1 MKFGHFDDQN
11 KEYVITSPRTP
22 LPWIN
27 YLGCENF
34 FSLVSNTCGGY
45 SFYKDAKLLR
55 LTRYRYNNV
64 PYDSNGHYYY
74 IKDGDTIWNP
84 GWMPSKTELDSY
96 ECRHGMGYSVFT
108 GVKNGLMA
116 QLTDFV
122 PMGSTCEINKLTL
135 KNTSDKKKDFSVFSY
150 VEFCLWN
157 AMDDMTNFQRN
168 FSTGEVEIHAGGS
181 QLFHKT
187 EYRERRNHYAVY
199 AVNASVDGF
208 DTDRDSFLG
217 AYGENSAPSVVV
229 NDQSKNSVASGWSPV
244 GSHHLKIALEPGEEK
259 TYIFVLGYVE
269 NPVNEKWVGRAEDGI
284 INRAPADALLARFD
298 TTEKADAALAELKA
312 YWDKLLGHFTIS
324 SSEEKLDRMVN
335 VWHQYQ
341 CMVTFNMSRS
351 ASYFESG
358 IGRGMGFRDSCQDLL
373 GFVHLIPDRARER
386 ILDIAATQFEDG
398 SAYHQYQPLTKKGN
412 ADIGSGFNDD
422 PLWLIAAA
430 AAYIKETGDYSI
442 LDEST
447 PYDSDPSKAT
457 DFMEH
462 LRRSFNY
469 TINHLGPHG
478 LPQIGRA
485 DWNDCLNLNCFSE
498 EPGESFQTF
507 GPSEGPN
514 AESVFIAGMFVKYGK
529 DYVEICRHKGLC
541 DEAAKAQKA
550 IEQMEKTVMDA
561 GWDGEWY
568 LRAYDHY
575 KHKIGSKE
583 CEDGKIFIEPQ
594 GFCVIAEIGKDE
606 GLCLKAMQS
615 VEKYLDTKYGIVLLQ
630 PPYHRYHVELGEI
643 SSYPPGYKENAGIF
657 CHNNPWI
664 SIAETIIGRG
674 NRAWQV
680 YTRTCPAYIE
690 DISEIHR
697 TEPYV
702 YSQMIAGKD
711 APNFGEAKNSWL
723 TGTAAWNFV
732 AVSQY
737 ILGVIPDWDGLKID
751 PSIPHEWDGFTI
763 SRQFRGATYDVTVKN
778 PNHVCKGVVSV
789 TVDGKAIEGNVLPVF
804 ADGKNHA
811 VEVVMG

>member
-1 MKFGHFDDQN
+1 MKFGYFDDN
-11 KEYVITSPRTP
+11 AKEYVITSPKTP

-27 YLGCENF
+27 YLGCEDF

-64 PYDSNGHYYY
+64 PGDSNGHYYY
-74 IKDGDTIWNP
+74 IKEGNTIWNP
-84 GWMPSKTELDSY
+84 GWMPTKTDLDSY
-96 ECRHGMGYSVFT
+96 ECHHGIGYSIFK
-108 GVKNGLMA
+108 GSKNDLA
-116 QLTDFV
+116 AELTDFV
-122 PMGSTCEINKLTL
+122 PIGSTCEINKLTMTNHS
-135 KNTSDKKKDFSVFSY
+135 KEEKHFSIFSY

-168 FSTGEVEIHAGGS
+168 YSTGEVEIHGS
-181 QLFHKT
+181 AIYHKT

-199 AVNASVDGF
+199 AVNAPIAGF
-208 DTDRDSFLG
+208 DTSRDAFLG
-217 AYGENSAPSVVV
+217 AYGENSAPEVVV
-229 NDQSKNSVASGWSPV
+229 SGSCKNSVASGWAPV
-244 GSHHLKIALEPGEEK
+244 GSHQLDVTLAPGESR
-259 TYIFVLGYVE
+259 TYVFVLGYVE
-269 NPVNEKWVGRAEDGI
+269 NPASEKWVGRPEDGI
-284 INRAPADALLARFD
+284 INRTPAEKLLEKFN
-298 TTEKADAALAELKA
+298 TTEKADQALADLKA
-312 YWDKLLGHFTIS
+312 YWEKLLSHFTVS
-324 SSEEKLDRMVN
+324 SKEEKLDRMVN
-335 VWHQYQ
+335 IWHQYQ

-351 ASYFESG
+351 ASYYESG

-373 GFVHLIPDRARER
+373 GFVHLIPDRARQR
-386 ILDIAATQFEDG
+386 ILDIASTQFEDG

-412 ADIGSGFNDD
+412 SDIGSGFNDD
-422 PLWLIAAA
+422 PLWLIAGT

-442 LDEST
+442 LDERT
-447 PYDSDPSKAT
+447 PYDNDDSKAT
-457 DFMEH
+457 DLMEH
-462 LRRSFNY
+462 LRRSFHY
-469 TINHLGPHG
+469 TMEHRGPHK
-478 LPQIGRA
+478 LPLIGRA
-485 DWNDCLNLNCFSE
+485 DWNDCLNLNCFST

-514 AESVFIAGMFVKYGK
+514 AESVFIAGMFVRYGK
-529 DYVEICRHKGLC
+529 DYVEICRHRGMAE
-541 DEAAKAQKA
+541 EAALAEEA
-550 IEQMEKTVMDA
+550 IADMEKTVLDA
-561 GWDGEWY
+561 GWDGEWF

-575 KHKIGSKE
+575 KNKIGSKE
-583 CEDGKIFIEPQ
+583 CEDGKIYIEPQ
-594 GFCVIAEIGKDE
+594 GFCVIAEIGLKE
-606 GLCLKAMQS
+606 GNCLKAMES

-664 SIAETIIGRG
+664 SIAETVVGRG

-723 TGTAAWNFV
+723 TGTAAWTFLN
-732 AVSQY
+732 ASQY
-737 ILGVIPDWDGLKID
+737 ILGIRPDYDGLIVD
-751 PSIPHEWDGFTI
+751 PCIPSFMDGFTAK
-763 SRQFRGATYDVTVKN
+763 RDFRGTTYHIEVEN
-778 PNHVCKGVVSV
+778 PDHVEKGVASV
-789 TVDGKAIEGNVLPVF
+789 TVDGNAIEGNLIPVD
-804 ADGKNHA
+804 AAKK
-811 VEVVMG
+811 EVHVKIIMG

>member
-122 PMGSTCEINKLTL
+122 PMDSTCEINKLTL

-229 NDQSKNSVASGWSPV
+229 NDQSKNSVASGWAPV
-244 GSHHLKIALEPGEEK
+244 GSHHLKVSLEPGEEK

-312 YWDKLLGHFTIS
+312 YWDKLLGHFSIS

>member
-1 MKFGHFDDQN
+1 MKFGHFDDVN

-27 YLGCENF
+27 YLGCEDF
-34 FSLVSNTCGGY
+34 FSLKSNTCGGY

-64 PYDSNGHYYY
+64 PLDSNGLYYF
-74 IKDGDTIWNP
+74 IKDGDTVWNP
-84 GWMPSKTELDSY
+84 GWMPTKTELDDY
-96 ECRHGMGYSVFT
+96 KCRHGLGYSVFE
-108 GVKNGLMA
+108 GKKNGISA
-116 QLTDFV
+116 VLTDFV
-122 PMGSTCEINKLTL
+122 PMGTACEVNKLTL
-135 KNTSDKKKDFSVFSY
+135 TNESDEKKDFTLFSY

-168 FSTGEVEIHAGGS
+168 FSTGEVEIHGS
-181 QLFHKT
+181 TIYHKT
-187 EYRERRNHYAVY
+187 EYRERRNHYAIFS
-199 AVNASVDGF
+199 VNTDIDGF

-217 AYGENSAPSVVV
+217 AYGENRAPEVVMTGKA
-229 NDQSKNSVASGWSPV
+229 KNSVASGWAPV
-244 GSHHLKIALEPGEEK
+244 GSHQINISLAPSESRDLV
-259 TYIFVLGYVE
+259 FVLGYVE
-269 NPVNEKWVGRAEDGI
+269 NKKDEKWEGLNKVNRKPAE
-284 INRAPADALLARFD
+284 AMLAKFD
-298 TTEKADAALAELKA
+298 TTEKADQALADLKA
-312 YWDKLLGHFTIS
+312 YWNGLLSHFTVS

-373 GFVHLIPDRARER
+373 GFVHLIPDRARQR
-386 ILDIAATQFEDG
+386 ILDIASTQFEDG

-422 PLWLIAAA
+422 PLWLIAGT

-442 LDEST
+442 LDEIT
-447 PYDSDPSKAT
+447 PYDNDASKAT

-469 TINHLGPHG
+469 TVNHLGPHG
-478 LPQIGRA
+478 LPLIGRA

-529 DYVEICRHKGLC
+529 DYAAICRHKGLEE
-541 DEAAKAQKA
+541 EAKEAEKQ
-550 IEQMEKTVMDA
+550 IEKMEQTVLDA

-583 CEDGKIFIEPQ
+583 CEEGKIFIEPQ
-594 GFCVIAEIGKDE
+594 GFCVIAEIGLKD
-606 GLCLKAMQS
+606 GYCLKAMES
-615 VEKYLDTKYGIVLLQ
+615 VEKHLDTKYGIVLLQ
-630 PPYHRYHVELGEI
+630 PCYTRYHVELGEI
-643 SSYPPGYKENAGIF
+643 TSYPGGYKENAGIF

-664 SIAETIIGRG
+664 SIAETVVGRG

-723 TGTAAWNFV
+723 TGTAAWTFLD
-732 AVSQY
+732 VSQY
-737 ILGVIPDWDGLKID
+737 ILGIRPDYDGLVVD
-751 PSIPHEWDGFTI
+751 PCIPASLDGF
-763 SRQFRGATYDVTVKN
+763 SAKRDFRGVTYHITVKN
-778 PNHVCKGVVSV
+778 PNGAEKGVASM
-789 TVDGKAIEGNVLPVF
+789 TVDGTPVEGNMIPF
-804 ADGKNHA
+804 DGSKKEVQ

>member
-1 MKFGHFDDQN
+1 MKFGHFDDVN

-27 YLGCENF
+27 YLGCEDF
-34 FSLVSNTCGGY
+34 FSLKSNTCGGY

-64 PYDSNGHYYY
+64 PLDSNGLYYF
-74 IKDGDTIWNP
+74 IKDGDTVWNP
-84 GWMPSKTELDSY
+84 GWMPTKTELDDY
-96 ECRHGMGYSVFT
+96 KCRHGLGYSVFE
-108 GVKNGLMA
+108 GKKNGISA
-116 QLTDFV
+116 VLTDFV
-122 PMGSTCEINKLTL
+122 PMGTACEVNKLTL
-135 KNTSDKKKDFSVFSY
+135 TNESDEKKDFTLFSY

-168 FSTGEVEIHAGGS
+168 FSTGEVEIHGS
-181 QLFHKT
+181 TIYHKT
-187 EYRERRNHYAVY
+187 EYRERRNHYAIFS
-199 AVNASVDGF
+199 VNTDIDGF

-217 AYGENSAPSVVV
+217 AYGENRAPEVVMTGKA
-229 NDQSKNSVASGWSPV
+229 KNSVASGWAPV
-244 GSHHLKIALEPGEEK
+244 GSHQINISLAPGK
-259 TYIFVLGYVE
+259 SRDLVFVLGYVE
-269 NPVNEKWVGRAEDGI
+269 NKKDEKWEGLNKVNRKPAE
-284 INRAPADALLARFD
+284 AMLAKFD
-298 TTEKADAALAELKA
+298 TTEKADQALADLKA
-312 YWDKLLGHFTIS
+312 YWNGLLSHFTVS

-373 GFVHLIPDRARER
+373 GFVHLIPDRARQR
-386 ILDIAATQFEDG
+386 ILDIASTQFEDG

-422 PLWLIAAA
+422 PLWLIAGT

-442 LDEST
+442 LDEIT
-447 PYDSDPSKAT
+447 PYDNDASKAT

-469 TINHLGPHG
+469 TVNHLGPHG
-478 LPQIGRA
+478 LPLIGRA

-529 DYVEICRHKGLC
+529 DYAAICRHRGLEE
-541 DEAAKAQKA
+541 EAKEAEKQ
-550 IEQMEKTVMDA
+550 IEKMEQTVLDA

-583 CEDGKIFIEPQ
+583 CEEGKIFIEPQ
-594 GFCVIAEIGKDE
+594 GFCVIAEIGLKD
-606 GLCLKAMQS
+606 GYCLKAMES
-615 VEKYLDTKYGIVLLQ
+615 VEKHLDTKYGIVLLQ
-630 PPYHRYHVELGEI
+630 PCYTKYHVELGEI
-643 SSYPPGYKENAGIF
+643 TSYPGGYKENAGIF

-664 SIAETIIGRG
+664 SIAETVVGRG

-723 TGTAAWNFV
+723 TGTAAWTFLD
-732 AVSQY
+732 VSQY
-737 ILGVIPDWDGLKID
+737 ILGIRPDYDGLVVD
-751 PSIPHEWDGFTI
+751 PCIPASLDGF
-763 SRQFRGATYDVTVKN
+763 SAKRDFRGVTYHITVKN
-778 PNHVCKGVVSV
+778 PNGAEKGVASM
-789 TVDGKAIEGNVLPVF
+789 TVDGTPVEGNMIPF
-804 ADGKNHA
+804 DGSKKEVQ

>member
-27 YLGCENF
+27 YLGCEDF

-229 NDQSKNSVASGWSPV
+229 NDQSKNSVASGWAPV
-244 GSHHLKIALEPGEEK
+244 GSHHLKVALEPGEEK

-312 YWDKLLGHFTIS
+312 YWDKLLGHFSIS

-529 DYVEICRHKGLC
+529 DYVKICRHKGLC
-541 DEAAKAQKA
+541 DEADTAQKA

-630 PPYHRYHVELGEI
+630 PPYHRYHVEVG
-643 SSYPPGYKENAGIF
+643 
-657 CHNNPWI
+657 
-664 SIAETIIGRG
+664 
-674 NRAWQV
+674 
-680 YTRTCPAYIE
+680 
-690 DISEIHR
+690 
-697 TEPYV
+697 
-702 YSQMIAGKD
+702 
-711 APNFGEAKNSWL
+711 
-723 TGTAAWNFV
+723 
-732 AVSQY
+732 
-737 ILGVIPDWDGLKID
+737 
-751 PSIPHEWDGFTI
+751 
-763 SRQFRGATYDVTVKN
+763 
-778 PNHVCKGVVSV
+778 
-789 TVDGKAIEGNVLPVF
+789 
-804 ADGKNHA
+804 
-811 VEVVMG
+811 

>member
-1 MKFGHFDDQN
+1 MKFGHFDDVN

-27 YLGCENF
+27 YLGCEDF
-34 FSLVSNTCGGY
+34 FSLKSNTCGGY

-64 PYDSNGHYYY
+64 PLDSNGLYYF
-74 IKDGDTIWNP
+74 IKDGDTVWNP
-84 GWMPSKTELDSY
+84 GWMPTKTELDDY
-96 ECRHGMGYSVFT
+96 KCRHGLGYSVFE
-108 GVKNGLMA
+108 GKKNGISA
-116 QLTDFV
+116 VLTDFV
-122 PMGSTCEINKLTL
+122 PMGTACEVNKLTL
-135 KNTSDKKKDFSVFSY
+135 TNESDEKKDFTLFSY

-168 FSTGEVEIHAGGS
+168 FSTGEVEIHGS
-181 QLFHKT
+181 TIYHKT
-187 EYRERRNHYAVY
+187 EYRERRNHYAIFS
-199 AVNASVDGF
+199 VNADIDGF

-217 AYGENSAPSVVV
+217 AYGENRAPEVVMTGKA
-229 NDQSKNSVASGWSPV
+229 KNSVASGWAPV
-244 GSHHLKIALEPGEEK
+244 GSHQINISLAPGESRDLV
-259 TYIFVLGYVE
+259 FVLGYVE
-269 NPVNEKWVGRAEDGI
+269 NKKDEKWEGLNKVNRKPAE
-284 INRAPADALLARFD
+284 AMLAKFD
-298 TTEKADAALAELKA
+298 TTEKADQALADLKA
-312 YWDKLLGHFTIS
+312 YWNGLLSHFTVS

-335 VWHQYQ
+335 IWHQYQ

-373 GFVHLIPDRARER
+373 GFVHLIPDRARQR
-386 ILDIAATQFEDG
+386 ILDIASTQFEDG

-422 PLWLIAAA
+422 PLWLIAGT

-442 LDEST
+442 LDEIT
-447 PYDSDPSKAT
+447 PYDNDASKAT

-469 TINHLGPHG
+469 TVNHLGPHG
-478 LPQIGRA
+478 LPLIGRA

-529 DYVEICRHKGLC
+529 DYAAICRHRGLEE
-541 DEAAKAQKA
+541 EAKEAEKQ
-550 IEQMEKTVMDA
+550 IEKMEQTVLDA

-583 CEDGKIFIEPQ
+583 CEEGKIFIEPQ
-594 GFCVIAEIGKDE
+594 GFCVIAEIGLKD
-606 GLCLKAMQS
+606 GYCLKAMES
-615 VEKYLDTKYGIVLLQ
+615 VEKHLDTKYGIVLLQ
-630 PPYHRYHVELGEI
+630 PCYTKYHVELGEI
-643 SSYPPGYKENAGIF
+643 TSYPGGYKENAGIF

-664 SIAETIIGRG
+664 SIAETVVGRG

-723 TGTAAWNFV
+723 TGTAAWTFLD
-732 AVSQY
+732 VSQY
-737 ILGVIPDWDGLKID
+737 ILGIRPDYDGLVVD
-751 PSIPHEWDGFTI
+751 PCIPASLDGF
-763 SRQFRGATYDVTVKN
+763 SAKRDFRGVTYHITVKN
-778 PNHVCKGVVSV
+778 PNGTEKGVASM
-789 TVDGKAIEGNVLPVF
+789 TVDGTPVEGNMIPF
-804 ADGKNHA
+804 DGSKKEVQ

>member
-1 MKFGHFDDQN
+1 MKFGHFDDAN

-27 YLGCENF
+27 YLGCEDF
-34 FSLVSNTCGGY
+34 FSLKSNTCGGY

-64 PYDSNGHYYY
+64 PLDSNGLYYF
-74 IKDGDTIWNP
+74 IKDGDTVWNP
-84 GWMPSKTELDSY
+84 GWMPTKTELDDY
-96 ECRHGMGYSVFT
+96 KCRHGLGYSIFE
-108 GVKNGLMA
+108 GKKNGISA
-116 QLTDFV
+116 VLTDFV
-122 PMGSTCEINKLTL
+122 PMGTACEVNKLTL
-135 KNTSDKKKDFSVFSY
+135 TNESDEKKDFTLFSY

-168 FSTGEVEIHAGGS
+168 FSTGEVEIHGS
-181 QLFHKT
+181 TIYHKT
-187 EYRERRNHYAVY
+187 EYRERRNHYAIFS
-199 AVNASVDGF
+199 VNADIDGF

-217 AYGENSAPSVVV
+217 AYGENRAPEVVMTGKA
-229 NDQSKNSVASGWSPV
+229 KNSVASGWAPV
-244 GSHHLKIALEPGEEK
+244 GSHQINISLAPGESRDLV
-259 TYIFVLGYVE
+259 FVLGYVE
-269 NPVNEKWVGRAEDGI
+269 NKKDEKWEGLNKVNRKPAE
-284 INRAPADALLARFD
+284 AMLAKFD
-298 TTEKADAALAELKA
+298 TTEKADQALADLKA
-312 YWDKLLGHFTIS
+312 YWNGLLSHFTVS

-373 GFVHLIPDRARER
+373 GFVHLIPDRARQR
-386 ILDIAATQFEDG
+386 ILDIASTQFEDG

-422 PLWLIAAA
+422 PLWLIAGT

-442 LDEST
+442 LDEIT
-447 PYDSDPSKAT
+447 PYDNDASKAT

-469 TINHLGPHG
+469 TVNHLGPHG
-478 LPQIGRA
+478 LPLIGRA

-529 DYVEICRHKGLC
+529 DYAAICRHRGLEE
-541 DEAAKAQKA
+541 EAKEAEKQ
-550 IEQMEKTVMDA
+550 IEKMEQTVLDA

-575 KHKIGSKE
+575 KHKVGSKE
-583 CEDGKIFIEPQ
+583 CEEGKIFIEPQ
-594 GFCVIAEIGKDE
+594 GFCVIAEIGLKD
-606 GLCLKAMQS
+606 GYCLKAMES
-615 VEKYLDTKYGIVLLQ
+615 VEKHLDTKYGIVLLQ
-630 PPYHRYHVELGEI
+630 PYYTKYHVELGEI
-643 SSYPPGYKENAGIF
+643 TSYPGGYKENAGIF

-664 SIAETIIGRG
+664 SIAETVVGRG

-723 TGTAAWNFV
+723 TGTAAWTFLD
-732 AVSQY
+732 VSQY
-737 ILGVIPDWDGLKID
+737 ILGIRPDYDGLVVD
-751 PSIPHEWDGFTI
+751 PCIPASLDGF
-763 SRQFRGATYDVTVKN
+763 SAKRDFRGVTYHITVKN
-778 PNHVCKGVVSV
+778 PNGAEKGVASM
-789 TVDGKAIEGNVLPVF
+789 TVDGTPVEGNMIPF
-804 ADGKNHA
+804 DGSKKEVQ